1 MKFSSYLTALGLSLL
16 FSMQSVHAEVSALDL
31 PDFGDSAGSV
41 ISPEMERRIGEAF
54 MRHVRKNATIVGDPE
69 VQSYIRS
76 LGYRLVSNSDD
87 SSQDFTF
94 FVVRDPMI
102 NAFAAPGGVIG
113 VHSGVFINAQN
124 ESELAAVVAH
134 EIAHVTQRH
143 MARMYER
150 QDQLSL
156 PMLGA
161 LVASILVGIANPRAG
176 QAAITA
182 VAGAQ
187 AQYGINFTRAN
198 EEEADSIG
206 MQILARSDF
215 DPEGMPGFF
224 ERLQQNS
231 RYYQGN
237 APEFLRTHPLT
248 TSRIAEARARA
259 EKYPDKKVHDSES
272 FELVRM
278 KLIVMTEQNA
288 DDAVKRMEGIL
299 KEAQQK
305 DEDLIPARYG
315 YAIALTNADRFQEA
329 QEQMRILLNHDN
341 EKPAFL
347 LAAAKLQEAQQ
358 NFQSA
363 LQIYE
368 QMQNLYP
375 DYRPLILAW
384 ADTLIEAGKPVKARD
399 ILRKYGRSHE
409 IDHQY
414 YDLLSRAEGMAGNDI
429 ESGIAKAEYF
439 YLIGDTQ
446 LAIERLK
453 HTQRQQGIDYYQ
465 QQRISARLD
474 HYYQE
479 RELERELQI

>member
-1 MKFSSYLTALGLSLL
+1 MKVSSFFTALGLSLL
-16 FSMQSVHAEVSALDL
+16 FSLQSVYAEVSALDL

-41 ISPEMERRIGEAF
+41 ISPQMEKRIGEAF
-54 MRHVRKNATIVGDPE
+54 MRHVRKSATIVDDPQ

-76 LGYRLVSNSDD
+76 LGYKLVSNSDD
-87 SSQDFTF
+87 SGEDFTF

-102 NAFAAPGGVIG
+102 NAFAAPGGIVG
-113 VHSGVFINAQN
+113 VNSGVFINAQN

-156 PMLGA
+156 PMVGA
-161 LVASILVGIANPRAG
+161 LVASILVGIVNPRAG

-215 DPEGMPGFF
+215 DPAGMPGFF
-224 ERLQQNS
+224 ERLQRNS

-248 TSRIAEARARA
+248 TSRIADARARA
-259 EKYPDKKVHDSES
+259 ENYPDIKVQNSES

-278 KLIVMTEQNA
+278 KLIVITEQ
-288 DDAVKRMEGIL
+288 DDKAAVKRMEGIL
-299 KEAQQK
+299 KEAEQAGK
-305 DEDLIPARYG
+305 DLIPARYG
-315 YAIALTNADRFQEA
+315 YAFALTRAQRYQEA
-329 QEQMRILLNHDN
+329 REQVRILLEHDN

-347 LAAAKLQEAQQ
+347 LVAARLEAAQR
-358 NFQSA
+358 NYPSA
-363 LQIYE
+363 LKIYE
-368 QMQNLYP
+368 EMQKLYP

-384 ADTLIEAGKPVKARD
+384 SQTLIDAGQPAKARD
-399 ILRKYGRSHE
+399 ILRKYGRSNPT
-409 IDHQY
+409 DHQY
-414 YDLLSRAEGMAGNDI
+414 YELLARAEGMAGNDI
-429 ESGIAKAEYF
+429 EAGIAKAEYF

-453 HTQRQQGIDYYQ
+453 HTQRQQGLDYYQ

-474 HYYQE
+474 HYHQE